1 MTQEQDG
8 PLRILVVVAHPHDF
22 THCSG
27 TCGIHAANGDA
38 VTLVTVTDGS
48 LTHNEKL
55 HDELM
60 KPEAER
66 DPAIINQGAGDYSA
80 VKAKELEE
88 ACAIFGI
95 TDVRILGFPQP
106 YRVSLFPES
115 ITALREVIMETRP
128 HVMIT
133 QSPHLTSRNGM
144 AVRMPD
150 DHEETAFMS
159 LEARSRAATAT
170 PGDTVAPHTIAA
182 IYYPGVYYQNDEFDF
197 VVDISDWFEKRV
209 AAEDKYRSQGHYPAW
224 SRKRMEVSL
233 GNVGWFAGTM
243 YGEGFVRDKSELVSR
258 ITVAESALRRASE
271 PVGDHYERI
280 VGERPPAD

>member
-1 MTQEQDG
+1 MGQN
-8 PLRILVVVAHPHDF
+8 LRILSVNAHPHDF
-22 THCSG
+22 THYAG
-27 TCGIHAANGDA
+27 TLGIHVASGDE
-38 VTLVTVTDGS
+38 VTVVSVTTGEA
-48 LTHNEKL
+48 THNEAL

-60 KPEAER
+60 KPEVER
-66 DPAIINQGAGDYSA
+66 DPAIINQRAGDYSA

-115 ITALREVIMETRP
+115 IDALRDVIMETRP

-133 QSPHLTSRNGM
+133 QSPHTATRNGM
-144 AVRMPD
+144 AARMPD

-182 IYYPGVYYQNDEFDF
+182 IYYPGVYYQNNEFDF
-197 VVDISDWFEKRV
+197 VVDITDWFEKRV
-209 AAEDKYRSQGHYPAW
+209 AAEDKYISQGHYPAW

-233 GNVGWFAGTM
+233 GNAGWFAGTM
-243 YGEGFVRDKSELVSR
+243 YGEGFVRDKTELVPR
-258 ITVAESALRRASE
+258 ITVAESALRRATE
-271 PVGDHYERI
+271 PVGDHYERM
-280 VGERPPAD
+280 VGERPPTD

>member
-1 MTQEQDG
+1 MGQN
-8 PLRILVVVAHPHDF
+8 LRILSVNAHPHDF
-22 THCSG
+22 THYAG
-27 TCGIHAANGDA
+27 TLGIHVAAGDE
-38 VTLVTVTDGS
+38 VTVVSITTGEA
-48 LTHNEKL
+48 THNEAL

-60 KPEAER
+60 KPEADR

-115 ITALREVIMETRP
+115 IDALRDVIMETRP

-133 QSPHLTSRNGM
+133 QSPHTATRNGM
-144 AVRMPD
+144 PARVPD

-159 LEARSRAATAT
+159 LEAQGRAATAT
-170 PGDTVAPHTIAA
+170 PGDTAAPHSIASV
-182 IYYPGVYYQNDEFDF
+182 YYPGVYYQNDEFDF

-209 AAEDKYRSQGHYPAW
+209 EAENKYASQGHYPAW

-233 GNVGWFAGTM
+233 GNVGWFAGAM
-243 YGEGFVRDKSELVSR
+243 YGEGFVRDKAELVPM
-258 ITVAESALRRASE
+258 ITVAESALRRATE
-271 PVGDHYERI
+271 PVGDRYERM
-280 VGERPPAD
+280 VGERPPAH